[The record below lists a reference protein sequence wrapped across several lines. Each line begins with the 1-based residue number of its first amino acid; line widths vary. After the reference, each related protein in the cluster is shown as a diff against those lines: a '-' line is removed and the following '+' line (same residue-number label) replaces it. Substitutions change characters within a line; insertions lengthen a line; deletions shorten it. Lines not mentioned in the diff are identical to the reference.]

1 MSRNYQENAEAVLDA
16 VENQIKVSKRLVERG
31 QITKEEMVERLE
43 TLLKDLERAKFYL
56 SL

>member
-31 QITKEEMVERLE
+31 QITKEEMLERLE

>member
-1 MSRNYQENAEAVLDA
+1 MSKNYQENAEAVLDA

-31 QITKEEMVERLE
+31 QITKEEMLERLE